1 MLRRNILRTKMKK
14 SFTEKVNDAA
24 REVQEI
30 DIFQLKH
37 LLESKYNF
45 SLVDIRE
52 DEEIKLG
59 VIEDSIHIGRGVLDR
74 DIEAHISDHSEE
86 IVLYCARGVRS
97 ILGAK
102 TLQDMGYQKVFS
114 LKGGISE
121 WIESGFNLKE

>member
-1 MLRRNILRTKMKK
+1 MKK

-52 DEEIKLG
+52 DDEIKLG

>member
-1 MLRRNILRTKMKK
+1 MKK
-14 SFTEKVNDAA
+14 SFTDIVNDAA

-37 LLESKYNF
+37 LLESNYNF
-45 SLVDIRE
+45 SLIDIRE
-52 DEEIKLG
+52 DDEIKSG
-59 VIEDSIHIGRGVLDR
+59 IIKNSVHIGRGVLDR
-74 DIEAHISDHSEE
+74 DIESHISDLSDE

-114 LKGGISE
+114 LKGGITE
-121 WIESGFNLKE
+121 WIESGFDLKE

>member
-1 MLRRNILRTKMKK
+1 MKK
-14 SFTEKVNDAA
+14 SFTEKVNEAA
-24 REVQEI
+24 KEVQEI

-52 DEEIKLG
+52 DEEIKSG

-121 WIESGFNLKE
+121 WVESGFNLKE

>member
-1 MLRRNILRTKMKK
+1 MKK
-14 SFTEKVNDAA
+14 SFTDIVNNAA
-24 REVQEI
+24 SEVQEV

-37 LLESKYNF
+37 LLETKYDF
-45 SLVDIRE
+45 SLIDIRE
-52 DEEIKLG
+52 DNEIKSG
-59 VIEDSIHIGRGVLDR
+59 VIENSIHIGRGVLDR
-74 DIEAHISDHSEE
+74 DIESHISDLSEE

-121 WIESGFNLKE
+121 WMESGFGLKE

>member
-1 MLRRNILRTKMKK
+1 MKLQK
-14 SFTEKVNDAA
+14 
-24 REVQEI
+24 VQEI

-52 DEEIKLG
+52 DEEIKSG

-86 IVLYCARGVRS
+86 IVLYCARSKIYSRRKNTS
-97 ILGAK
+97 RY
-102 TLQDMGYQKVFS
+102 GYQKYF
-114 LKGGISE
+114 LKGRN
-121 WIESGFNLKE
+121 F

>member
-1 MLRRNILRTKMKK
+1 MKK
-14 SFTEKVNDAA
+14 SFTEKVNEAA
-24 REVQEI
+24 KEVQEI

-52 DEEIKLG
+52 DEEIKSG

-86 IVLYCARGVRS
+86 IVLYCARVRS

-102 TLQDMGYQKVFS
+102 TLQDMGYQKSIFS
-114 LKGGISE
+114 EGRN
-121 WIESGFNLKE
+121 F